1 MYNGRLHSFFAQGGE
16 RGEDN
21 GKFREGVK
29 ITLENQGEG
38 VKKPTELQSEFA
50 CKQMYSQSKEST
62 K

>member
-1 MYNGRLHSFFAQGGE
+1 MADCIHFLHRGAEG